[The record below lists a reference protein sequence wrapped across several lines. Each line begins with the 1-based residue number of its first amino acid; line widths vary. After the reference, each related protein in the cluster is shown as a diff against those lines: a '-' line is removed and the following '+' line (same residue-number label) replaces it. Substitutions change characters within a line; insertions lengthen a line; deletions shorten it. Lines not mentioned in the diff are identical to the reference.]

1 MSLACPVIL
10 VPGITATSLRDE
22 YALPA
27 ETLWSMS
34 ILSTTKEYERIALH
48 PDDLR
53 YETIEPARVV
63 ADQVLEVAYKELI
76 EELRHNLSEDPERS
90 VPVYAFAYDWR
101 MPLEISEARLVRF
114 MDEVIARTKLLR
126 HYQNDPW
133 IKNPRVNLVGHSM
146 GGLLITDCLAR
157 YVEHFRERR
166 DWRGLVDLLEFAYD
180 NARSAELQRDYA
192 VLAEAAGVVAS
203 PQIRNLGTLG
213 GNICQDVWCWYLQ
226 DGFSCWKSGGKF
238 CDLAGGDSRYYGSV
252 MGGHLCLSNHPSDTA
267 VALAAL
273 DARVHIVSPKGG
285 REISISDFLCGHNWV
300 GGRLQS
306 HTLGL
311 DEIVTEIEVP
321 FRPTHSTYA
330 KFALRK
336 SWDFAIASVA
346 VSAVIRDRVCEDLRI
361 VLGGVATFPY
371 RSHEAERLLR
381 DREID
386 KASAGAGAE
395 AALENARPLKM
406 NGYKV
411 ELSKTLVRRALLSL
425 GSVQ

>member
-1 MSLACPVIL
+1 MINFKHINAASTEDAVAALGRYGEGARVLAGGQDLLFRIKKYIVEPECVINL
-10 VPGITATSLRDE
+10 KTIPGLNAIR
-22 YALPA
+22 
-27 ETLWSMS
+27 WN
-34 ILSTTKEYERIALH
+34 
-48 PDDLR
+48 PDDNLR
-53 YETIEPARVV
+53 IGALTT
-63 ADQVLEVAYKELI
+63 
-76 EELRHNLSEDPERS
+76 LSQIARS
-90 VPVYAFAYDWR
+90 V
-101 MPLEISEARLVRF
+101 
-114 MDEVIARTKLLR
+114 
-126 HYQNDPW
+126 
-133 IKNPRVNLVGHSM
+133 
-146 GGLLITDCLAR
+146 
-157 YVEHFRERR
+157 
-166 DWRGLVDLLEFAYD
+166 
-180 NARSAELQRDYA
+180 ELQQKYL
-192 VLAEAAGVVAS
+192 VLAQAAGVVAS

-238 CDLAGGDSRYYGSV
+238 CDLAAGDSRYYGSV

-285 REISISDFLCGHNWV
+285 RVAPFGEFLCGHNWV

-306 HTLGL
+306 HALGL

-371 RSHEAERLLR
+371 RSQEAEKLLR
-381 DREID
+381 NGEINET
-386 KASAGAGAE
+386 SAE
-395 AALENARPLKM
+395 AAAETALQNARPLKM

-411 ELSKTLVRRALLSL
+411 DLSKTLIRRALLSL
-425 GSVQ
+425 VGVQ

>member
-1 MSLACPVIL
+1 MINFKHINAASTEDAV
-10 VPGITATSLRDE
+10 A
-22 YALPA
+22 ALG
-27 ETLWSMS
+27 
-34 ILSTTKEYERIALH
+34 
-48 PDDLR
+48 R
-53 YETIEPARVV
+53 YGEGARVLAGGQDLLFRIKKYIV
-63 ADQVLEVAYKELI
+63 QPECVINLKTIPGLNTIRSKPDEN
-76 EELRHNLSEDPERS
+76 LRIGALTTLS
-90 VPVYAFAYDWR
+90 A
-101 MPLEISEARLVRF
+101 
-114 MDEVIARTKLLR
+114 IARSGE
-126 HYQNDPW
+126 
-133 IKNPRVNLVGHSM
+133 V
-146 GGLLITDCLAR
+146 
-157 YVEHFRERR
+157 
-166 DWRGLVDLLEFAYD
+166 
-180 NARSAELQRDYA
+180 QRNYA
-192 VLAEAAGVVAS
+192 VLAQAAGVVAS

-273 DARVHIVSPKGG
+273 DAKVHIVSPKGG
-285 REISISDFLCGHNWV
+285 RAVFISDFLCGHNWV

-321 FRPTHSTYA
+321 FRPTHSAYV

-346 VSAVIRDRVCEDLRI
+346 VSAVIRDHVCEDLRI

-371 RSHEAERLLR
+371 RSREAENLLR
-381 DREID
+381 NREID
-386 KASAGAGAE
+386 DASAGAAAE
-395 AALENARPLKM
+395 AALQNAKPLKM

-411 ELSKTLVRRALLSL
+411 ELSKTLVQRVLLSL
-425 GSVQ
+425 TGEISN